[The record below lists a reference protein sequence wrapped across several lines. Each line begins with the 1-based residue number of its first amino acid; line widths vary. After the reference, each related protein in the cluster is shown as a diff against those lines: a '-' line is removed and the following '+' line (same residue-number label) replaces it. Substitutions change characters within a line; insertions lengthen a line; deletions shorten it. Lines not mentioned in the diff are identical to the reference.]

1 MSERLI
7 KLAERRATLIARAES
22 QRDTLGQAVVP
33 LRVPLA
39 VVDQGLAGI
48 NYLKLH
54 PEWLAGSAVLMLLLK
69 PRRIFKWAQNGW
81 LAWRFARSLKNKLYG
96 S

>member
-7 KLAERRATLIARAES
+7 RLAERRAALIAKAEN
-22 QRDTLGQAVVP
+22 QRGALSQAVVP

-39 VVDQGLAGI
+39 LVDHGLAGI

-54 PEWLAGSAVLMLLLK
+54 PEWLAGSAVLVLLLR
-69 PRRIFKWAQNGW
+69 PRNIFKWAQRGW
-81 LAWRFARSLKNKLYG
+81 LAWRFTRSLKNKLY
-96 S
+96 SS